1 MFRPFPTRPPL
12 AALAVTKLCA
22 HLQPPATRFLR
33 SEIISVAE
41 NHLQFQHTT
50 DKKRHHY
57 M

>member
-1 MFRPFPTRPPL
+1 MFRPFPARPPL
-12 AALAVTKLCA
+12 AALAVTELCA

-57 M
+57 T